1 MEDKKQKVGS
11 LAAAI
16 VLPQL
21 VGGLG
26 ALATARSVNNW
37 YRRLRKPSWNPPSS
51 IFGPVWTSLYIMMG
65 IASWLVFRAGQERR
79 APQVQVES
87 ALKLYGVHLVF
98 NLLWSFIFFGMRNL
112 KLALAEVVVLWSF
125 ILATMVNFF
134 QIHPVAGALLL
145 PYQLWTTFA
154 TALNAALWRLNPD
167 K

>member
-1 MEDKKQKVGS
+1 MDDKQKKVGS
-11 LAAAI
+11 LVAAI
-16 VLPQL
+16 IVPQL
-21 VGGLG
+21 IGGLG
-26 ALATARSVNNW
+26 ALATARSVNTW
-37 YRRLRKPSWNPPSS
+37 FRRLRKPSWNPPGA
-51 IFGPVWTSLYIMMG
+51 IFGPIWTTLYLMMG

-87 ALKLYGVHLVF
+87 ALKLYGVQLVF

-112 KLALAEVVVLWSF
+112 RLAMAEIVVLWSF
-125 ILATMVNFF
+125 ILATLVNFV
-134 QIHPVAGALLL
+134 QINPLAGVLLL